1 MAMCSGSVTFHRTNC
16 SHVIFA
22 TSTKTCARA
31 SGIIR
36 RASIRATASLGFVM
50 NGSPR
55 STMPVRSAFVAK
67 ADRQHRDVVRL
78 RLFHRVL
85 QHGIGDAV
93 GKDEECIAFLDRHAR
108 RFITSVEFY
117 AQRYSLAS
125 GDRADAF
132 ATEAVGIIVTGVAQ
146 LEPAARRVDHAE

>member
-85 QHGIGDAV
+85 QHGVGDAADDILRPGAEETPKRGLEPRLRERLLVAVGGIGDAV

-117 AQRYSLAS
+117 AQ
-125 GDRADAF
+125 
-132 ATEAVGIIVTGVAQ
+132 
-146 LEPAARRVDHAE
+146 